1 MAIFSFKINHWS
13 KNDNHEIIFKP
24 SRLVWNHN
32 KLTIETLLLQRQH
45 MAEIV
50 LKRPF
55 GDAGNVYIR
64 EIKLH
69 VYCKP
74 QTADSS
80 WESAVKTEKEH
91 IKTAQKVMDK
101 KLFETTNLCVEIMN
115 SKRQVKGK
123 LGQVHVQICLS
134 RLT

>member
-1 MAIFSFKINHWS
+1 
-13 KNDNHEIIFKP
+13 
-24 SRLVWNHN
+24 
-32 KLTIETLLLQRQH
+32 

-55 GDAGNVYIR
+55 GAAENVHIR
-64 EIKLH
+64 KIKLH
-69 VYCKP
+69 VYGKQ
-74 QTADSS
+74 QTSDSS
-80 WESAVKTEKEH
+80 WDSAVKTEKEQ

-101 KLFETTNLCVEIMN
+101 KLCETTNLCVEIMN

-123 LGQVHVQICLS
+123 LRQVHVQIRVS